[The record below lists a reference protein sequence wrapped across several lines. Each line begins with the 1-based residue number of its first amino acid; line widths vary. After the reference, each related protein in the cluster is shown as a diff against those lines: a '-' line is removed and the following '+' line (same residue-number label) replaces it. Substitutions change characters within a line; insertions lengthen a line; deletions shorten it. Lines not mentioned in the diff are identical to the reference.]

1 MIREEIQAALTEA
14 LRAVAAECGI
24 DEPSLPAIELTDP
37 PNPEM
42 GDFSTNVA
50 MVGCKQ
56 VKMAPRQLAEL
67 LVPHLEASDLA
78 LERVEIAGPGFINMF
93 MDRSWLHNTVAEVLR
108 TRDEYGQ
115 STQPTGVKMQVEFVS
130 ANPVGPVHIGNAR
143 GAPFGD
149 CLASLLQAAGNDVQR
164 EYYVNDG
171 PFNTQALTF
180 GMSIQARY
188 LEAIGKPFEFPENGY
203 QGDYVVEM
211 ARRLVDEHG
220 DALAGR
226 AADPEAAHEFFIM
239 FEDEILAQA
248 REDLKEFGVEFDVWY
263 HERELYDDPEA
274 PDATGMR
281 GFIKRQLDA
290 LLAAD
295 QAYEH
300 DGAIWLRTGDFGDE
314 KDRVLVRSDGRPT
327 YIAGDAAYAANKF
340 ARGFDHVIY
349 IFGPDHAGYVPRLQ
363 AVLAACGFDL
373 SRVEIIVYQ
382 NVRMVRGG
390 ETVKLAKR
398 KGQIYSVRDLI
409 EEVGRDAA
417 RFFFLMRSNDSHLDF
432 DLDLAV
438 SQSEENPVYY
448 VQYAHARICS
458 IGRQAQER
466 GFEFGDKPDLSLLS
480 DPAELALMRKM
491 ADYPHELRVAAE
503 GRAPHRLTTYL
514 RELTQAFHQFYTN
527 CQVLNSEDMALS
539 TARMALTDATRQ
551 VLANCLGILGIS
563 APERM

>member
-1 MIREEIQAALTEA
+1 MIRDEIRTALAEA
-14 LRAVAAECGI
+14 IGAVAAERGI
-24 DEPSLPAIELTDP
+24 DELCLPAIELTDP
-37 PNPEM
+37 PSPEM

-56 VKMAPRQLAEL
+56 ARMAPRQLAEA
-67 LVPHLEASDLA
+67 LVPHLQACGLPF
-78 LERVEIAGPGFINMF
+78 ERIEIAGPGFINMF
-93 MDRSWLHNTVAEVLR
+93 MNRSWLHDTVAEVLR
-108 TRDEYGQ
+108 SRDAYG
-115 STQPTGVKMQVEFVS
+115 SSATSTGVRMQVEFVS

-149 CLASLLQAAGNDVQR
+149 CLAALLQAAGNDVAR

-171 PFNTQALTF
+171 PFNTQAVNF
-180 GMSIQARY
+180 GLSIQARY
-188 LEAIGKPFEFPENGY
+188 LEALGREVEFPEAGY

-211 ARRLVDEHG
+211 AQQLVDEHS
-220 DALAGR
+220 DALAER
-226 AADPEAAHEFFIM
+226 AADPETAHDFFAM
-239 FEDEILAQA
+239 FEPQILAQA
-248 REDLKEFGVEFDVWY
+248 RDDLQAFGVEFDVWF
-263 HERELYDDPEA
+263 HERELYEDPAA

-281 GFIKRQLDA
+281 GFIKRQIDA

-295 QAYEH
+295 QAYEQ
-300 DGAIWLRTGDFGDE
+300 DGAVWLRTGDFGDE

-349 IFGPDHAGYVPRLQ
+349 VFGPDHAGYVPRLQ

-373 SRVEIIVYQ
+373 DRVEIIVYQ
-382 NVRMVRGG
+382 NVRLVRGG

-409 EEVGRDAA
+409 DEVGRDAA

-458 IGRQAQER
+458 IARQAEER
-466 GFEFGDKPDLSLLS
+466 GFEFGDEPDLSLLS

-491 ADYPHELRVAAE
+491 ADYPHELRLAAE
-503 GRAPHRLTTYL
+503 GRAPHRLTNYL
-514 RELTQAFHQFYTN
+514 RELTQSFHQFYTN
-527 CQVLNSEDMALS
+527 CQVLNEGDPAIS
-539 TARMALTDATRQ
+539 TARMALTEATRQ
-551 VLANCLGILGIS
+551 VLSNCLGILGIS

>member
-1 MIREEIQAALTEA
+1 MIREEIQTALADA
-14 LRAVAAECGI
+14 LRAVAAERGV

-37 PNPEM
+37 PSPEM
-42 GDFSTNVA
+42 GDFSTNIA
-50 MVGCKQ
+50 MVGCKL

-67 LVPHLEASDLA
+67 LVPRLEASDLA

-108 TRDEYGQ
+108 ARDEYGQ

-180 GMSIQARY
+180 GLSIQARY
-188 LEAIGKPFEFPENGY
+188 LEAIGKPIEFPENGY

-220 DALAGR
+220 DALAER
-226 AADPEAAHEFFIM
+226 AADAEAAHEFFIM

-295 QAYEH
+295 QAYEQ

-409 EEVGRDAA
+409 DEVGRDAA

-458 IGRQAQER
+458 IARQAEER
-466 GFEFGDKPDLSLLS
+466 GFEFGEQPDLSLLS

-491 ADYPHELRVAAE
+491 ADYPHELRVAAD

-527 CQVLNSEDMALS
+527 CQVLNAEDMAIS
-539 TARMALTDATRQ
+539 TARMALTEATRQ

>member
-1 MIREEIQAALTEA
+1 MIREQIQTALAEA
-14 LRAVAAECGI
+14 LRTVAAERGI
-24 DEPSLPAIELTDP
+24 DEPSLPAVELTDP

-50 MVGCKQ
+50 MVGCKL

-93 MDRSWLHNTVAEVLR
+93 MDCSWLHNTVAEVLR
-108 TRDEYGQ
+108 TRDEYGK
-115 STQPTGVKMQVEFVS
+115 STRPTGIKMQVEFVS

-149 CLASLLQAAGNDVQR
+149 CLASLLQAVGNDVQR

-180 GMSIQARY
+180 GLSIQARY
-188 LEAIGKPFEFPENGY
+188 LEAIGKPIEFPENGY

-211 ARRLVDEHG
+211 AQRLVDEHG
-220 DALAGR
+220 DALAER
-226 AADPEAAHEFFIM
+226 AADPDAAHEFFIM

-248 REDLKEFGVEFDVWY
+248 RDDLKEFGVEFDVWY
-263 HERELYDDPEA
+263 HERELYEDPEA

-295 QAYEH
+295 QAYEQ

-373 SRVEIIVYQ
+373 DRVEIIVYQ

-409 EEVGRDAA
+409 DEVGRDAA

-539 TARMALTDATRQ
+539 TTRMALTGATRQ